1 VWGSIDLSQ
10 PFSTWPCST
19 VGIDQIACNQGGGM
33 MRLRVGEMERAMQTA
48 IAEGS
53 RPLWQFAPKEDVKL
67 ARSVDECGKTL

>member
-1 VWGSIDLSQ
+1 
-10 PFSTWPCST
+10 
-19 VGIDQIACNQGGGM
+19 M